1 MLKLTLRHFGRFSV
15 FKFLNL
21 ILSTLWSL
29 FGFHILKLTI
39 LWETWNGLSVTR
51 SFWVFCPIGHVW
63 DRQPPLWWQ
72 AWSSMDITSHGA
84 FFASTRNSWMGPF
97 RPIFASVLFKLI
109 IKKGTDQVQVS
120 DLIYFKEDIHQSP
133 RRPNTRSAHC
143 RGKTPQMYKTKFTIT
158 KQVNKIFKFCV
169 ELSKLWKNHT

>member
-109 IKKGTDQVQVS
+109 LKERNRSGTSLWPDLFQRRYTSESSATKYALCALSRENSANVQ
-120 DLIYFKEDIHQSP
+120 
-133 RRPNTRSAHC
+133 
-143 RGKTPQMYKTKFTIT
+143 
-158 KQVNKIFKFCV
+158 NKIYNYQT
-169 ELSKLWKNHT
+169 SQ